1 MLSLNYGLL
10 SGRLRRCFDDTLALM
25 MPRSSSPS
33 SIIEVAVPAPLRRTF
48 VYDCAK
54 PAPDPGCRVTV
65 PFGHRQVTGVVIKHL
80 DAVPPRIGELKPILG
95 AIDTVPVLNAELLG
109 LLHWASEYYQYPL
122 GEIVSAALPVAMR
135 RGVNA
140 KPGTTPWFRVTPTG
154 CAVDLRE
161 LQRAPV
167 QRKIMQN
174 LRATPPGAGG
184 RELRAIS
191 RSWRQA
197 VDALSARGWVEQN
210 SALPSPIANPDGTTP
225 ELNSAQAEAVAAV
238 TAEMQRFKCFLLHG
252 ITGSGKTEVYL
263 QLAQRVLQSG
273 RQVLILAPE
282 IALTPQLVARFELRL
297 GARIAVLHSG
307 LSDRERH
314 RAWWDAHS
322 AAVSVILGTRS
333 AVFCSI
339 KRLGLIII
347 DEEHDASYKQQD
359 GFRYHARDVAIVRA
373 RRANI
378 PILLGSAT
386 PSLETV
392 SNAQRNRY
400 QRLSLPL
407 RAGGAE
413 LPRVRILDLSR
424 LSATDGL
431 TRPLLD
437 AIRKR
442 IDDGQ
447 QSLIFLN
454 RRGFAPVVMCSACG
468 WRAQCGRCDAKMTL
482 HRRSGRIRCHHCGA
496 ARAVPRV
503 CPDCGDESL
512 RRVGEGTQRIEE
524 ALARHFPSA
533 GIVRVDSDTTS
544 RRGALEISLN
554 SIRSGDADILVGTQ
568 MLSKGHD
575 FPGVTLVGIVNA
587 DQGLFSLDFRATEI
601 LFQQAMQVAGRAGR
615 GAHAGEVLI
624 QTMYPLNPCYQ
635 HIARHDFNTFADQ
648 ALRERLEANYP
659 PYAHFAL
666 LRSESST
673 AGAAL
678 DFLAA
683 AKQCGERLLRK
694 RHIID
699 VVLMDPVPSPMEK
712 RAGRY
717 RAQLLVHA
725 EQRRA
730 RARFLNEWIA
740 ALEQSKRVYRTRW
753 SLDVDP
759 YEMY

>member
-1 MLSLNYGLL
+1 MLSRKY
-10 SGRLRRCFDDTLALM
+10 GRLSHRLRMGFDGTLAPM
-25 MPRSSSPS
+25 MLNSPSPS
-33 SIIEVAVPAPLRRTF
+33 SLIGVAVPAPLRRTF
-48 VYDCAK
+48 VYDCAV
-54 PAPDPGCRVTV
+54 PVPDPGCRVTV
-65 PFGHRQVTGVVIKHL
+65 PFGSRRVTGVVINHL
-80 DAVPPRIGELKPILG
+80 DAVPPQVGELKSVLG
-95 AIDTVPVLNAELLG
+95 VLDAVPVINAELLG

-135 RGVNA
+135 RGVDA
-140 KPGTTPWFRVTPTG
+140 KPATIPWFRVTPVG
-154 CAVDLRE
+154 SAADLNQLR
-161 LQRAPV
+161 RAPV
-167 QRKIMQN
+167 QCKIMQS
-174 LRATPPGAGG
+174 LRAASPGAGG
-184 RELRAIS
+184 PELRAIS

-197 VDALSARGWVEQN
+197 VDALSARGWVEQI
-210 SALPSPIANPDGTTP
+210 SAGPLPITKADVAIPT
-225 ELNSAQAEAVAAV
+225 LNSAQAEAVAAV
-238 TAEMQRFKCFLLHG
+238 TAKMRRFKCFLLHG

-282 IALTPQLVARFELRL
+282 IALTPQLVARFERRL
-297 GARIAVLHSG
+297 GVRIAVLHSG

-322 AAVSVILGTRS
+322 AAVNVILGTRS

-373 RRANI
+373 RSANI

-392 SNAQRNRY
+392 SNVQRNRY

-424 LSATDGL
+424 LSATNGL

-442 IDDGQ
+442 IDARQ

-454 RRGFAPVVMCSACG
+454 RRGFAPVVICAVCG

-482 HRRSGRIRCHHCGA
+482 HRRSGCIRCHHCGA
-496 ARAVPRV
+496 SRAVPRA

-533 GIVRVDSDTTS
+533 RIVRLDRDSMS
-544 RRGALEISLN
+544 RRGALEISL
-554 SIRSGDADILVGTQ
+554 SSVLSGEADILVGTQ
-568 MLSKGHD
+568 MLAKGHD

-587 DQGLFSLDFRATEI
+587 DQGLYSLDFRATEI

-615 GAHAGEVLI
+615 GAQAGEVLI

-635 HIARHDFNTFADQ
+635 YIARHDFDKFADQ

-673 AGAAL
+673 SGVAL

-683 AKQCGERLLRK
+683 AKQCGERLLRE
-694 RHIID
+694 RRITEVI
-699 VVLMDPVPSPMEK
+699 LMDPVPSPMEK

-717 RAQLLVHA
+717 RAQLLVNA
-725 EQRRA
+725 EQRQA
-730 RARFLNEWIA
+730 RTRFLNEWIT